1 MLIEFNGFQPD
12 HIFYSFLSN
21 ILSKKHNAKIN
32 AYYAYTL
39 ILTPLKFFF
48 LKKVKM
54 AIGLKAESFYMEN
67 L

>member
-39 ILTPLKFFF
+39 ILTHKVFF
-48 LKKVKM
+48 LKKLRWQL
-54 AIGLKAESFYMEN
+54 GQS
-67 L
+67 